1 MAEKKD
7 DFFDEEDEDDTKA
20 PDATA
25 KKAQADTVEP
35 KPAETKPEGEEKI
48 DWKAKYEAAEAER
61 LDQRYLD
68 ELLLLDDT
76 LEGDSLEAIEG
87 GKRYRELR
95 TNGLSARAAFAAL
108 REEIAEA
115 SSEHKNPTASGK
127 NHVSA
132 TTFRATSPRSKMD
145 RETRAMM
152 QDIFPDK
159 TEEELENLYRRVN
172 GN

>member
-1 MAEKKD
+1 MAEKKN
-7 DFFDEEDEDDTKA
+7 DFFDDEDEDETKV
-20 PDATA
+20 PDATGT
-25 KKAQADTVEP
+25 KAQTQNTGAP
-35 KPAETKPEGEEKI
+35 KPAEAKPEGEDI

-76 LEGDSLEAIEG
+76 LEGDSLEAVEG

-95 TNGLSARAAFAAL
+95 SNGLSARAAFAAL

-115 SSEHKNPTASGK
+115 SSEHKNSTASGK

>member
-1 MAEKKD
+1 MVEKKD
-7 DFFDEEDEDDTKA
+7 DFFDEEDEDETKA
-20 PDATA
+20 DATG
-25 KKAQADTVEP
+25 KKAQAQNTGEA
-35 KPAETKPEGEEKI
+35 KPAEAKPEGEAI

-76 LEGDSLEAIEG
+76 LEGDSLEAVEG

-95 TNGLSARAAFAAL
+95 SNGLSARAAFAAL
-108 REEIAEA
+108 CEEISEA
-115 SSEHKNPTASGK
+115 ASDKNSTASGK

-132 TTFRATSPRSKMD
+132 TTFRATSPRSRMD

>member
-1 MAEKKD
+1 MAGKKE
-7 DFFDEEDEDDTKA
+7 DFFDEEDDTEA
-20 PDATA
+20 ADATG

-35 KPAETKPEGEEKI
+35 KPAEAKPEGEEKI

-76 LEGDSLEAIEG
+76 LEGDSLEAVEG

-95 TNGLSARAAFAAL
+95 STGLSARAAFAAL
-108 REEIAEA
+108 REEISEA
-115 SSEHKNPTASGK
+115 ASDKNATASGK

-132 TTFRATSPRSKMD
+132 TTFRATSPRAKMD